1 MQKGIIRLENQPYI
15 IASGAVVGKKEHDGP
30 LGRHFA
36 AYDET
41 DTFGMPTWEQSESE
55 MQRLALNRALDSGGM
70 KIHDIDAIF
79 AGDLINQCTSSG
91 YGLANFDAPFF
102 GVFGACSTIAEA
114 LILASLLVDSGK
126 FERTAAVTSSH
137 NCTAERQFR
146 SPIEYGGQRAPTA
159 QWTVTGS
166 AAFVVGS
173 KPNCVKSGEAADSK
187 MSCVQSGEA
196 ADSKTSCV
204 QSDRTSDGGTDC
216 NQSGEA
222 TGSKAD
228 HVYIPRIIEVLP
240 GRVTDKG
247 INDAANMGAAMAPA
261 AVDTLSRYFDESR
274 LAPDE
279 FSAIFTGDLGY
290 EGSGIL
296 VDFLRARGIDIGKV
310 HRDCG
315 LMIYDRERQDVHAGG
330 SGCGCS
336 ACVLQGYILDELRK
350 GRLRDLLFVAT
361 GAMMNQASLQQGLTI
376 PGIAH
381 LVRISASEVT
391 K

>member
-1 MQKGIIRLENQPYI
+1 MQKGIIKLDNQPYI
-15 IASGAVVGKKEHDGP
+15 IASGAVVGKKEHEGP

-173 KPNCVKSGEAADSK
+173 KPNCVKSGGT
-187 MSCVQSGEA
+187 VVNN
-196 ADSKTSCV
+196 SKTSCI
-204 QSDRTSDGGTDC
+204 QSENTENDSSMPD
-216 NQSGEA
+216 
-222 TGSKAD
+222 SK
-228 HVYIPRIIEVLP
+228 YIPRIVEVLP

-261 AVDTLSRYFDESR
+261 AVDTLSRYFDESG
-274 LAPDE
+274 LSPDE

-296 VDFLRARGIDIGKV
+296 IDLLGARGVDIGKV
-310 HRDCG
+310 HQDCG

-336 ACVLQGYILDELRK
+336 ACVLQGYILDELRM

-381 LVRISASEVT
+381 LVRISASEVM

>member
-1 MQKGIIRLENQPYI
+1 MQKGIIKLDNQPFI
-15 IASGAVVGKKEHDGP
+15 IASGAVVGKKEHEGP

-36 AYDET
+36 AFDET
-41 DTFGMPTWEQSESE
+41 DTFGMPTWEKSESE

-70 KIHDIDAIF
+70 KIHDIDAVF

-166 AAFVVGS
+166 AAVVGGRQPHCG
-173 KPNCVKSGEAADSK
+173 KTGA
-187 MSCVQSGEA
+187 A

-204 QSDRTSDGGTDC
+204 QSDRTSDGGTGC

-228 HVYIPRIIEVLP
+228 HVYIPRIVEVLP

-261 AVDTLSRYFDESR
+261 AVDTLSRYFDESG
-274 LAPDE
+274 LSPDE

-296 VDFLRARGIDIGKV
+296 IDFLRARGIDIGKV
-310 HRDCG
+310 HQDCG

-336 ACVLQGYILDELRK
+336 ACVLQGYILDELRQ
-350 GRLRDLLFVAT
+350 GRLHDILFVAT

>member
-1 MQKGIIRLENQPYI
+1 MQKGIIRLDNQPYI

-55 MQRLALNRALDSGGM
+55 MQRLALNRALDSSGM

-173 KPNCVKSGEAADSK
+173 KPD
-187 MSCVQSGEA
+187 CVQSGEA
-196 ADSKTSCV
+196 ADSKTCCV
-204 QSDRTSDGGTDC
+204 QSDRTSDGGTGC

-228 HVYIPRIIEVLP
+228 HVYIPRIVEVLP

-261 AVDTLSRYFDESR
+261 AVDTLSRYFDESG
-274 LAPDE
+274 LSPDE

-296 VDFLRARGIDIGKV
+296 IDLLSARGIDIVKV

-336 ACVLQGYILDELRK
+336 ACVLQGYILDELRQ
-350 GRLRDLLFVAT
+350 GRLRDILFVAT